1 MLLRTSR
8 NFRSLWAGQV
18 VSVVGDGMQR
28 VALLWWATHAGG
40 SGLLMAI
47 ALCGILPIVIGSP
60 FGGVL
65 ADRYNRRRLL
75 AMADLLRLTVTAT
88 LALLVIG
95 GDPSPVIVCLC
106 VALSAIG
113 TSVFDPAYAA
123 AVPSVVPAE
132 DRPAANGLN
141 MANSAV
147 GGLIGPLIGGVLI
160 SAFGVGTVLVVNACT
175 FAWSVAFILATR
187 LPRTAGGETSVSELH
202 TSRSVVTD
210 VLRQRDVRG
219 IVGLAA
225 VLNMVAAPVPLLIVV
240 LAVDRFRVG
249 AGAFGVLQVMIS
261 AGILI
266 GAIAAGSL
274 ARVRL
279 ATPMLVLGTCLGMA
293 GLLPY
298 AGSAAAFLIG
308 GVAIAVA
315 NTMLI
320 TALQNTVPAETQ
332 GRVFGVLG
340 SMTEGLRP
348 LGLALG
354 APLLAIAGVSGA
366 FVVVGLCVVA
376 ATIVWGRSRLVPGT
390 TDAGTTDAGTI
401 VGGVHAVGSK
411 SVDGVRAIEGIEAA

>member
-1 MLLRTSR
+1 MILRTSR
-8 NFRSLWAGQV
+8 NFRSLWIGQV

-47 ALCGILPIVIGSP
+47 ALCGILPIVLGSP
-60 FGGVL
+60 FGGAL
-65 ADRYNRRRLL
+65 ADRYDRRHLL
-75 AMADLLRLTVTAT
+75 VIADLLRLAVTAM
-88 LALLVIG
+88 LALMVLR
-95 GDPSPVIVCLC
+95 GDPSSVLVCLC
-106 VALSAIG
+106 VAVSAFG
-113 TSVFDPAYAA
+113 TSIFDPAYAA
-123 AVPSVVPAE
+123 AVPSVVPVD

-160 SAFGVGTVLVVNACT
+160 AAFGVGTVLVINAGT

-187 LPRTAGGETSVSELH
+187 LPHPAGGEAEALEQH
-202 TSRSVVTD
+202 TTRSAVAE
-210 VLRQRDVRG
+210 VLRDRDVRG
-219 IVGLAA
+219 LLGLAA
-225 VLNMVAAPVPLLIVV
+225 VLNMVVAPIPLLIVV

-261 AGILI
+261 AGVLV
-266 GAIAAGSL
+266 GAIAAGKL
-274 ARVRL
+274 ATGRL
-279 ATPMLVLGTCLGMA
+279 ATPMMVLGACLGVA

-320 TALQNTVPAETQ
+320 TTLQNTVRAETQ

-340 SMTEGLRP
+340 SLSEGLRP

-354 APLLAIAGVSGA
+354 APLLAIAGVTGA
-366 FVVVGLCVVA
+366 FVVVGLCVA
-376 ATIVWGRSRLVPGT
+376 LATLVWGRSHAIPKIGPADREHEAGLESRDGT
-390 TDAGTTDAGTI
+390 R
-401 VGGVHAVGSK
+401 AVAD
-411 SVDGVRAIEGIEAA
+411 VQAA